1 MYYDI
6 ENTFSILQ
14 MQPSGEGEGPM
25 EATHGLPPEYA
36 GHEGCAAL
44 GGFSTI
50 SFQRCNTLEGGFLAT
65 LFF

>member
-14 MQPSGEGEGPM
+14 MQPSGEGEEPM
-25 EATHGLPPEYA
+25 EATHGLPLEYA

-44 GGFSTI
+44 GGF
-50 SFQRCNTLEGGFLAT
+50 LAP
-65 LFF
+65 FFSRAFTMGKL